1 MKQKIKEALQQGYKN
16 LGLAEE
22 VFERVAT
29 SVETFITDESAI
41 EGFVNSQSTKEL
53 LTSFQSIADR
63 ARAEARAKLNNAD
76 KDDAQKDDKNAN
88 SKDDRKDDVPNGADL
103 AKVIA
108 DAVAKEVQ
116 VLKDELATFKSEQ
129 SSKSA
134 VAEALARI
142 DAWDYAKGY
151 PKERE
156 KAQRQA
162 MELYEAYGKK
172 WTADELE
179 TKIRDK
185 FRDEVADKG
194 IDITKPYES
203 EGGAKNDE
211 QRARE
216 IIDLLKAK

>member
-53 LTSFQSIADR
+53 LTSFQSIADK
-63 ARAEARAKLNNAD
+63 ARAEARAKLNNT
-76 KDDAQKDDKNAN
+76 
-88 SKDDRKDDVPNGADL
+88 SKDDTTKGDNDADKKDVPNDVDL

-108 DAVAKEVQ
+108 DAVAKEVK

-179 TKIRDK
+179 AKIRDK
-185 FRDEVADKG
+185 FRDEVSDKG

-203 EGGAKNDE
+203 EGGAQNDE

>member
-53 LTSFQSIADR
+53 LTSFQSIADK
-63 ARAEARAKLNNAD
+63 ARAEARAKLNNA
-76 KDDAQKDDKNAN
+76 
-88 SKDDRKDDVPNGADL
+88 SKDDTPKDDNAADKKDVPKDVDL

-194 IDITKPYES
+194 IDITKPYEG

>member
-53 LTSFQSIADR
+53 LTSFQSIADK
-63 ARAEARAKLNNAD
+63 ARAEARAKLNNAP
-76 KDDAQKDDKNAN
+76 KDDTPKGDNDADK
-88 SKDDRKDDVPNGADL
+88 KDDVSNGVDL

-179 TKIRDK
+179 AKIRDK

>member
-53 LTSFQSIADR
+53 LTSFQSIADK
-63 ARAEARAKLNNAD
+63 ARAEARAKLNNAP
-76 KDDAQKDDKNAN
+76 KDDTPKGDNDADK
-88 SKDDRKDDVPNGADL
+88 KDVPNDVDL

-108 DAVAKEVQ
+108 DAVAKEVK

-179 TKIRDK
+179 AKIRDK

>member
-53 LTSFQSIADR
+53 LTSFQSIADK
-63 ARAEARAKLNNAD
+63 ARAEARAKLNNTPKDDTPKGDNDAD
-76 KDDAQKDDKNAN
+76 KKDAPN
-88 SKDDRKDDVPNGADL
+88 DVDL

-179 TKIRDK
+179 AKIRDK

>member
-53 LTSFQSIADR
+53 LTSFQSIADK
-63 ARAEARAKLNNAD
+63 ARAEARAKLNNTPKDDTPKGDNDAD
-76 KDDAQKDDKNAN
+76 K
-88 SKDDRKDDVPNGADL
+88 KDDVPNGVDL

-179 TKIRDK
+179 AKIRDK